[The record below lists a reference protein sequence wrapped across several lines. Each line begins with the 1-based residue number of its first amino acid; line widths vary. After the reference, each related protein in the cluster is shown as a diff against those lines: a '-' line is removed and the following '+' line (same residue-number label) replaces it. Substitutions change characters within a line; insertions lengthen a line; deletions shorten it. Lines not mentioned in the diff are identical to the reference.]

1 MQKAVSSLAE
11 PLTKLFN
18 KCIDANKYPKNWKT
32 AIVTRVF
39 KKGDSSDLNNYRGI
53 SILPPLNKVFEKI
66 LAAQIR
72 NYFESNNLFFSGQHV
87 FRSQHSCESA

>member
-18 KCIDANKYPKNWKT
+18 KCIDANKYPTNWKT
-32 AIVTRVF
+32 AIVTPVF
-39 KKGDSSDLNNYRGI
+39 KKGDSSDLNNYRD
-53 SILPPLNKVFEKI
+53 ILIPLNKVFEKI

-72 NYFESNNLFFSGQHV
+72 NYFESNNLFF
-87 FRSQHSCESA
+87 